1 MAEQDKP
8 KKTDD
13 APKIGEMTS
22 MLTGNET
29 KDAETTRPG
38 HENHGAGEV
47 GNLLKN
53 QKDK

>member
-13 APKIGEMTS
+13 APKLGEMTS

-38 HENHGAGEV
+38 HRNHGAGEV

>member
-1 MAEQDKP
+1 MAEQDK
-8 KKTDD
+8 KTDA

-38 HENHGAGEV
+38 SKNHGAGEV

-53 QKDK
+53 QKEK